1 MADLMLRAYKAAI
14 AMEPIVA
21 LEYYVLIKTYKAE
34 FYRQVDYL
42 ETLPP
47 FQALDLGALAV
58 QTVSAR
64 GSISAGA
71 ANSLFDLQGNEFGQW
86 RWFPYDIFMAR
97 IFLPAGVAKHQL
109 KFLQLGIEHDI
120 IYRDPLLVTTEF
132 NTWEDERPAFEAMNY
147 SDYVLAATR
156 IIVMG
161 YRFHTVKLDK
171 DTEDKIKSG
180 AIPCTTILCSGKA

>member
-1 MADLMLRAYKAAI
+1 MADVMLRAYKAAI

-21 LEYYVLIKTYKAE
+21 LEYYVKIKTYKAE
-34 FYRQVDYL
+34 FLRQVDYL

-47 FQALDLGALAV
+47 FQALDLGALAA

-71 ANSLFDLQGNEFGQW
+71 ANCLFDLQGDEFGQW

-132 NTWEDERPAFEAMNY
+132 NTWEDERPAVEAMNY
-147 SDYVLAATR
+147 SDYPLLATR
-156 IIVMG
+156 IIAMG
-161 YRFHTVKLDK
+161 YRFHTVGVDK
-171 DTEDKIKSG
+171 ETQNKIESG
-180 AIPCTTILCSGKA
+180 ALPCTTIVCSGKA

>member
-1 MADLMLRAYKAAI
+1 MADVMLRAYKASI

-21 LEYYVLIKTYKAE
+21 LDYYVRIKTYKAV
-34 FYRQVDYL
+34 FYRQVDYM

-47 FQALDLGALAV
+47 FQALDLGVLAA

-71 ANSLFDLQGNEFGQW
+71 ANSLFDLQGDEFGQW

-109 KFLQLGIEHDI
+109 KFLQLGIEHSI

-132 NTWEDERPAFEAMNY
+132 NTWQEERPAFEAMNY
-147 SDYVLAATR
+147 SDYPLAATR
-156 IIVMG
+156 IIAMG
-161 YRFHTVKLDK
+161 YRFHTVELNKE
-171 DTEDKIKSG
+171 TEDKIKDG
-180 AIPCTTILCSGKA
+180 DLPCTTIVCAGKA